1 MVTRLI
7 FQLRGQVG
15 MTLLER
21 IEGAMRDAM
30 RARDDQ
36 RTQTLRMAM
45 AAAHNRRIELGRV
58 LTDEEMVAVLD
69 RQVKQR
75 RESAD
80 AFRSGGREDRAA
92 DEEAEAAILRE
103 YLPEPLTPKEL
114 ETLALA
120 AIAETGASSP
130 AEMGKV
136 MGRLTPQTRGRAD
149 GREVSDLV
157 RQLLSEGSGA

>member
-1 MVTRLI
+1 
-7 FQLRGQVG
+7 

-30 RARDDQ
+30 RARDHQ

-45 AAAHNRRIELGRV
+45 AAAHNRRIELRRV

-75 RESAD
+75 RESAE
-80 AFRSGGREDRAA
+80 AFRSGGREDRAQ
-92 DEEAEAAILRE
+92 DEEAEAVILRE
-103 YLPEPLTPKEL
+103 YLPEPLTSEEL
-114 ETLALA
+114 ESLARA

-136 MGRLTPQTRGRAD
+136 MGRLTPQTKGRAD
-149 GREVSDLV
+149 GRDVSELV
-157 RQLLSEGSGA
+157 RRLLSEGSGA